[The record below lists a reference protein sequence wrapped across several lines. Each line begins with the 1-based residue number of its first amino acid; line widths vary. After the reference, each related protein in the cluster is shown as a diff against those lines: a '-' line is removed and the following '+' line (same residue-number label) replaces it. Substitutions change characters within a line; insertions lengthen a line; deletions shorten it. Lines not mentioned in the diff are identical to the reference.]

1 MRAPAPRVALVG
13 LIVALLAA
21 GLAAIVI
28 RAADGG
34 TSKVASRPA
43 AATSTSST
51 TSIAAATSASPTG
64 PTTTQ
69 PVPSALAQ
77 AFAQIEAQVAQ
88 IRGLPWL
95 GPLDIATAPDA
106 EFVRQ
111 LNAVT
116 VRDLHPDRLQGDG
129 ETYKLLKLIP
139 QNTDY
144 LKTYMTLLGGAVL
157 GFYDPK
163 TKKLLVRAN
172 STTLTPYQRITVA

>member
-43 AATSTSST
+43 AATSSTSST
-51 TSIAAATSASPTG
+51 TSIAAATSASPPG

-144 LKTYMTLLGGAVL
+144 
-157 GFYDPK
+157 
-163 TKKLLVRAN
+163 
-172 STTLTPYQRITVA
+172 